1 MTVGNVGVIMVD
13 VVEFMDEVVLLSV
26 VLDDVEDVIDA
37 DEVVEVADVVDVDD
51 VLVELESGGKQCPF
65 PSGLPLRHRQ
75 AVEHSSPVSPF
86 VVPLSHSS
94 PSLDCHLPSPH
105 PAGEAPRARI

>member
-1 MTVGNVGVIMVD
+1 MAVGDVGMIVVD
-13 VVEFMDEVVLLSV
+13 DVPIMDEVVLLSI
-26 VLDDVEDVIDA
+26 VLDDVEDVADV
-37 DEVVEVADVVDVDD
+37 DEVVDAADVVDVDN
-51 VLVELESGGKQCPF
+51 VLVELESGGKQCPS
-65 PSGLPLRHRQ
+65 PSGLPLRQRQ

-94 PSLDCHLPSPH
+94 PSLDCHVPSPH